1 MSLLTGQDLLKK
13 QVLKIEK
20 VDLGDGDFVFV
31 TEMSARSKNDWE
43 QALLIKKRD
52 SKGLLSF
59 EQTLDDFRAKLA
71 VVTLSN
77 EKGELLLDSKD
88 YSRLSQH
95 MSAARLEKIVNAA
108 QKLKAITEEDKEAIV
123 KNSVVGPADTS
134 PSDFVESSK

>member
-71 VVTLSN
+71 VVTLCDD
-77 EKGELLLDSKD
+77 KGKLLLKPSDAAM
-88 YSRLSQH
+88 LSQNMGAH
-95 MSAARLEKIVNAA
+95 RMEIIVDAA
-108 QKLKAITEEDKEAIV
+108 QKLNKITENDKDELV
-123 KNSVVGPADTS
+123 KN
-134 PSDFVESSK
+134 